1 MNKLHNAPR
10 LAGSQCI
17 FFSIPLIH
25 SDFNYWSAFLLL
37 AMSFLGFFQA
47 NAQIGCIG
55 NINLTLD
62 ENCGA
67 LVTPE
72 VVLTGNYA
80 AADSISITIDGQAT
94 NYLSG
99 CGLHAYNVDAYA
111 NSELILTCWGNIL
124 AEDKTPPMLTC
135 PAGTGE
141 AVLLNDMQVFR
152 GELFADSPVFQP
164 SQQSCFQE
172 VQPPLIIG
180 DRYFHSHTFTLTSSD
195 IYTFIGASEY
205 DGIIGLYQGDFLPE
219 NPCQNLI
226 AQSDNTFSGSVDS
239 FDPIVP
245 SINPSF
251 RLSLN
256 LQTNR
261 TYTLVWTSREP
272 QDTGGYGIAIFADN
286 NGRVVNLSKSQV
298 QLAAELICLD
308 VEDVVLNNNYTYS
321 LYADGSLILDYND
334 PYRIPQEIRNKLNF
348 TGFPEVTD
356 NCGDMLVTVYDDL
369 EEAGD
374 CGDWTI
380 TRHFRI
386 VDRYNSNC
394 SDPALVVNCTQIIT
408 VRKPTLDD
416 IVLPPFTAIMECDE
430 GFPTD
435 GTQGGPDDN
444 PAPEYAGFPY
454 LSTGIN
460 FYNLDQSVC
469 NIGASYSDEPRIVS
483 CPGTYYFRREW
494 NIIDWCNPGNSIIYN
509 QIIYVGDFTGPVI
522 TYTIPDYDHDGEPDE
537 FYQFSTSPASC
548 RANIVVPTPT
558 VSDGNGCSG
567 IQSVQALINDAE
579 GNYVWSGSTST
590 LVQLQIG
597 DYTLT
602 YCAVDGC
609 DNESCSEVLLEVRDR
624 IAPTAACVD
633 ALIVSLGGG
642 DINNG
647 EFGNATLSA
656 EDLNEGSSD
665 HCSAITLA
673 IRRDEDTTWSD
684 TVDFSCTDIGDT
696 IKIHLLVTDTSL
708 NSNTCWLEVIPE
720 DKLKPQCTA
729 PQDINLSCVDLPL
742 SFPGDIGIAYL
753 SNFAA
758 TSVMMTSIFGGASGN
773 DNCAVDTIAERTPNI
788 SINECGWGTIT
799 RRFEAWQLRPEGDA
813 NGNGAIDIS
822 EVFRSTNSCQQV
834 ITISEVHQFT
844 IDFPED
850 AAADCGNPIVPNIIT
865 EALGCDVLV
874 VNISDPVVFTAT
886 GDECYKYS
894 LTYDVINWCLW
905 DGEYDGYT
913 LERLTEDDGED
924 LPQDRSVEGNER
936 PVVRY
941 NNVTGLVIDR
951 KHNDREGDSQLSNA
965 SPTLPNYGR
974 YIYTQFI
981 KVYDSSPPTV
991 EVGYFGGPTDAT
1003 PDLEAGQFAD
1013 IFGICAAP
1021 VSIPFSV
1028 ADACELLDG
1037 SGNLTISLVSA
1048 TLDAFAVDANGDGII
1063 QSTEFVADQDVLS
1076 LITDNEDGTFLFTGE
1091 FPIITTAMGANVYH
1105 ALRVLFEDGCG
1116 NQTSETMV
1124 FDVIDKKGPAP
1135 ICINGL
1141 TVTLMPQ
1148 LDGTCAMSIWAD
1160 DFAGSAIY
1168 DCTGQGELEA
1178 NGLRAVNK
1186 YAIYR
1191 ASTVQAD
1198 PNFVPNPA
1206 DNGLVL
1212 TQADEATT
1220 VVYVYAFDEEG
1231 NYDYCETY
1239 IQVQEHSECGAVTG
1253 TIAGLI
1259 NTENAAG
1266 IEGVEV
1272 NVSGNYAQGTVT
1284 TEQGMYTFSNLEIGT
1299 DLSVIPYLNSNPTN
1313 GVTTFDLVLISKHI
1327 LGIRLL
1333 DSPYKM
1339 IAADANKSESITT
1352 LDLIQIRKLVLQISD
1367 DFPNN
1372 TSWRFIPS
1380 DYIFPQAHNPWAE
1393 FFPEV
1398 TNHNN
1403 IGEEVQANFVG
1414 VKIGDV
1420 NGSALANATAQQERS
1435 PNGQFNF
1442 ELNNQLLLAGQ
1453 DYRISF
1459 RNTSLE
1465 QLEGWQMALAFQGVK
1480 LVDIEYDL
1488 AKVEHFNVP
1497 SSAANVLLMSWH
1509 EAGVVTTV
1517 EGNQQ
1522 DFFTLVLRAQEDI
1535 LLNEALMLQQRHLTP
1550 EAYRQEELLDLGLA
1564 FVNESAPSFS
1574 LEQNTPN
1581 PFGKSTQIRFTLE
1594 QEEDLTFR
1602 IQNIQ
1607 GQVVYQVTGT
1617 YAAGAHF
1624 FELTPQQLGQAQGV
1638 LTYTLATGE
1647 AALTKKMVLLP

>member
-1 MNKLHNAPR
+1 MNKLHTAHR
-10 LAGSQCI
+10 LASSQCNL
-17 FFSIPLIH
+17 FSIPLLH
-25 SDFNYWSAFLLL
+25 KDFNYWSAYLLL
-37 AMSFLGFFQA
+37 AMSLLVGFQA

-55 NINLTLD
+55 NVNVTLD

-72 VVLTGNYA
+72 MVLTGNFA
-80 AADSISITIDGQAT
+80 AADSISITLDGQDG
-94 NYLSG
+94 NYLNG
-99 CGLHAYNVDAYA
+99 CGLHAYNVEAYLGD
-111 NSELILTCWGNIL
+111 ELILTCWGDIL

-135 PAGTGE
+135 PEGTGE

-152 GELFADSPVFQP
+152 GELFADSPFFQP
-164 SQQSCFQE
+164 AQQSCYQE
-172 VQPPLIIG
+172 TSPPLAIG
-180 DRYFHSHTFTLTSSD
+180 DRFYHTHTFNLTSSD
-195 IYTFIGASEY
+195 IYTFIGAAEY
-205 DGIIGLYQGDFLPE
+205 NGIIGLYQGEFLPD

-226 AQSDNTFSGSVDS
+226 AQSDDTFTGSVDS
-239 FDPIVP
+239 FDPVVP
-245 SINPSF
+245 NISPSF

-272 QDTGGYGIAIFADN
+272 LDTGSYGIAIFADN
-286 NGRVVNLSKSQV
+286 NGRVINLSKSQV

-321 LYADGSLILDYND
+321 LYADGSLVLDYDD
-334 PYRIPQEIRNKLNF
+334 PFRIPQEIRNKLNF

-356 NCGDMLVTVYDDL
+356 NCGDMLVTVWDDL

-386 VDRYNSNC
+386 ADRYNSNC
-394 SDPALVVNCTQIIT
+394 EDPALVVTCTQMIT
-408 VRKPTLDD
+408 VRKPTLED
-416 IVLPPFTAIMECDE
+416 IVLPPFTSIMECDE

-435 GTQGGPDDN
+435 GSQGGPDDN

-522 TYTIPDYDHDGEPDE
+522 AYNIPDYDHDGEPDE
-537 FYQFSTSPASC
+537 YYQFSTSPASC
-548 RANIVVPTPT
+548 LANIVVPTPT

-567 IQSVQALINDAE
+567 IQSIQAQINDAE

-602 YCAVDGC
+602 YCATDEC
-609 DNESCSEVLLEVRDR
+609 DNENCSEVLLEVRDR
-624 IAPTAACVD
+624 IAPTASCTN

-642 DINNG
+642 DVNNG
-647 EFGNATLSA
+647 AFGSASLSA

-665 HCSAITLA
+665 HCSPITLA
-673 IRRDEDTTWSD
+673 IRRDEDTIWAD
-684 TVDFSCTDIGDT
+684 TVDFSCEDIGDT
-696 IKIHLLVTDTSL
+696 ITIHLLVTDTSL

-720 DKLKPQCTA
+720 DKLRPECTP
-729 PQDINLSCVDLPL
+729 PQDVNLSCVELPL

-758 TSVMMTSIFGGASGN
+758 TSTMMTSIFGGATGN
-773 DNCAVDTIAERTPNI
+773 DNCAVDTIVERNPNI
-788 SINECGWGTIT
+788 NINECGWGTIT
-799 RRFEAWQLRPEGDA
+799 RRFEAWQLRPQGDV
-813 NGNGAIDIS
+813 NSNGAIDIS

-834 ITISEVHQFT
+834 ITIAEVHQFT

-874 VNISDPVVFTAT
+874 VNISDPLIFSAT

-951 KHNDREGDSQLSNA
+951 KHNDREGDSDLNNT
-965 SPTLPNYGR
+965 SPTLPDYGR

-981 KVYDSSPPTV
+981 KVYDSSAPTIA
-991 EVGYFGGPTDAT
+991 VGYYGGPTDAA
-1003 PDLEAGQFAD
+1003 PDLEEGQFAD
-1013 IFGICAAP
+1013 IFGNCDAP

-1028 ADACELLDG
+1028 ADDCALFDG
-1037 SGNLTISLVSA
+1037 AGNLTVSLVSA
-1048 TLDAFAVDANGDGII
+1048 TLDAFAVDANGDGDIK
-1063 QSTEFVADQDVLS
+1063 SNEFVADQDVLD
-1076 LITDNEDGTFLFTGE
+1076 LITDNGDGTFVFNGT
-1091 FPIITTAMGANVYH
+1091 FPIIPSSLGANIYH
-1105 ALRVLFEDGCG
+1105 ALQVLFEDGCG
-1116 NQTSETMV
+1116 NQTSETIV

-1135 ICINGL
+1135 VCINGL

-1148 LDGTCAMSIWAD
+1148 VDGGCAMSIWAS
-1160 DFAGSAIY
+1160 DFANSAIY
-1168 DCTGQGELEA
+1168 DCTGQGPEEN
-1178 NGLRAVNK
+1178 NGLLEVTK

-1191 ASTVQAD
+1191 ASTVQAN
-1198 PNFVPNPA
+1198 PNFVPNP
-1206 DNGLVL
+1206 DDIGLVL
-1212 TQADEATT
+1212 NQADEATT

-1239 IQVQEHSECGAVTG
+1239 ILVQEHSECGEVTG
-1253 TIAGLI
+1253 TINGLI
-1259 NTENAAG
+1259 STESAAG

-1272 NVSGNYAQGTVT
+1272 NVSGNYSQGTIT
-1284 TEQGMYTFSNLEIGT
+1284 SEAGMYTFTNLEIGT
-1299 DLSVIPYLNSNPTN
+1299 DLSVIPYLNSNPAN

-1339 IAADANKSESITT
+1339 IAADVNKSESITT

-1367 DFPNN
+1367 NFPNN
-1372 TSWRFIPS
+1372 TSWRFIPA
-1380 DYIFPQAHNPWAE
+1380 DYTFPETDNPWAE

-1403 IGEEVQANFVG
+1403 ILEEVQANFVG

-1420 NGSALANATAQQERS
+1420 NDSALANATAQEERS
-1435 PNGQFNF
+1435 MQGRFDF
-1442 ELNNQLLLAGQ
+1442 ELKNQLLLAGEEYAIVFQ
-1453 DYRISF
+1453 
-1459 RNTSLE
+1459 NTTSASLD
-1465 QLEGWQMALAFQGVK
+1465 GWQMALAFEGVK
-1480 LVDIEYDL
+1480 LEAIEYDL
-1488 AKVEHFNVP
+1488 AKEENFNQP
-1497 SSAANVLLMSWH
+1497 STAANVLLVSWH
-1509 EAGVVTTV
+1509 EAGTALAL
-1517 EGNQQ
+1517 NDQRQ
-1522 DFFTLVLRAQEDI
+1522 HFFTLRLRAEEDI
-1535 LLNEALMLQQRHLTP
+1535 LLSDALMVKERHLLS
-1550 EAYRQEELLDLGLA
+1550 EAYQGGELLQLGMK
-1564 FVNESAPSFS
+1564 FSSDKAPSFS

-1581 PFGKSTQIRFTLE
+1581 PFEESTQIRFTLE

-1602 IQNIQ
+1602 VQNIQ
-1607 GQVVYQVTGT
+1607 GQVVYQMSGT
-1617 YAAGAHF
+1617 YTAGAHF
-1624 FELTPQQLGQAQGV
+1624 IELTPQQLGQAQGV
-1638 LTYTLATGE
+1638 LSYTLTTSD
-1647 AALTKKMVLLP
+1647 AALTRKMVLLP

>member
-1 MNKLHNAPR
+1 MNKLHNACR
-10 LAGSQCI
+10 LANSQCNL
-17 FFSIPLIH
+17 FSIPLLH
-25 SDFNYWSAFLLL
+25 QDFNYWSAFLLL
-37 AMSFLGFFQA
+37 ALSLLGFSQV

-55 NINLTLD
+55 NVNVTLD

-67 LVTPE
+67 LVNPE
-72 VVLTGNYA
+72 MVLTGNYA
-80 AADSISITIDGQAT
+80 AADSISITLDDQES

-99 CGLHAYNVDAYA
+99 CGIHTYNVDVFV
-111 NSELILTCWGNIL
+111 NDELVLTCWGNIL
-124 AEDKTPPMLTC
+124 AEDKTAPILIC
-135 PAGTGE
+135 PEGTGE

-152 GELFADSPVFQP
+152 GELFADSPFFQP
-164 SQQSCFQE
+164 AQQSCYQE
-172 VQPPLIIG
+172 TEPPLAIG
-180 DRYFHSHTFTLTSSD
+180 DRFYSLHSFTITSSD
-195 IYTFIGASEY
+195 IFTFIGAADY
-205 DGIIGLYQGDFLPE
+205 DGLLSLYQGDFLPD

-226 AQSDNTFSGSVDS
+226 AQSDNTFLGSVDG

-261 TYTLVWTSREP
+261 NYTLVWTSREP
-272 QDTGGYGIAIFADN
+272 LDTGAYGIAIFADN
-286 NGRVVNLSKSQV
+286 NGRVTNLSKTQV

-308 VEDVVLNNNYTYS
+308 VEDVVLTNTYTYS

-356 NCGDMLVTVYDDL
+356 NCGDMLVTVYDEL

-380 TRHFRI
+380 TRYFQI
-386 VDRYNSNC
+386 ADRYNSNC
-394 SDPALVVNCTQIIT
+394 TDPTLVVNCTQTII
-408 VRKPTLDD
+408 VRKPTLED
-416 IVLPPFTAIMECDE
+416 IVLPPFTSIMECDE

-435 GTQGGPDDN
+435 GLMGGPDDN

-460 FYNLDQSVC
+460 FYNLDQSIC
-469 NIGASYSDEPRIVS
+469 NIGASYSDEPRIVT

-494 NIIDWCNPGNSIIYN
+494 NIIDWCDPGNSIIYN

-522 TYTIPDYDHDGEPDE
+522 TYNIPDYDHDGEPDTY
-537 FYQFSTSPASC
+537 YQFSTSPASC
-548 RANIVVPTPT
+548 LANVVVPTPT
-558 VSDGNGCSG
+558 VSDGNGCAG
-567 IQSVQALINDAE
+567 IQGIQAQINDSE

-602 YCAVDGC
+602 YCATDEC
-609 DNESCSEVLLEVRDR
+609 ANESCSDVLLEVRDR
-624 IAPTAACVD
+624 IAPTASCTD

-642 DINNG
+642 DSNNG
-647 EFGNATLSA
+647 EFGSASLSA

-665 HCSAITLA
+665 HCSTVTLA

-684 TVDFSCTDIGDT
+684 SVDFSCEDIGNT
-696 IKIHLLVTDTSL
+696 ITIHLLVTDTSQ
-708 NSNTCWLEVIPE
+708 NSNTCWLEVTPE
-720 DKLKPQCTA
+720 DKLHPQCTA
-729 PQDINLSCVDLPL
+729 PQDVMLSCVELPL

-753 SNFAA
+753 SNFRA
-758 TSVMMTSIFGGASGN
+758 TSIMMTSIFGGAGGT

-788 SINECGWGTIT
+788 NINDCGWGTIT
-799 RRFEAWQLRPEGDA
+799 RRFEAWQLRPQGDV
-813 NGNGAIDIS
+813 NGNGAIDIN

-834 ITISEVHQFT
+834 ITIMEVHQFT

-850 AAADCGNPIVPNIIT
+850 AAADCGSPIVPAIIT
-865 EALGCDVLV
+865 DALGCDVLA
-874 VNISDPVVFTAT
+874 VNVSDPVVFSAT

-941 NNVTGLVIDR
+941 NNVSGLVIDR
-951 KHNDREGDSQLSNA
+951 KHNDRDGDSDLVNS

-981 KVYDSSPPTV
+981 KVYDSTAPTV
-991 EVGYFGGPTDAT
+991 AVGYFGGPTEEAT
-1003 PDLEAGQFAD
+1003 DLAAGQFAD
-1013 IFGICAAP
+1013 IFGNCAAP

-1028 ADACELLDG
+1028 ADDCELFDTA
-1037 SGNLTISLVSA
+1037 GNLTVSLVSA
-1048 TLDAFAVDANGDGII
+1048 TLDAFAMDANGDGNI
-1063 QSTEFVADQDVLS
+1063 QSNEFVADQDVRS
-1076 LITDNEDGTFLFTGE
+1076 LITDNEDGTFLFSGE
-1091 FPIITTAMGANVYH
+1091 FPIIPTDMGPNVYH
-1105 ALRVLFEDGCG
+1105 ALRVLFADGCG
-1116 NQTSETMV
+1116 NQTSRTIV
-1124 FDVIDKKGPAP
+1124 FDVVDRKGPAP

-1148 LDGTCAMSIWAD
+1148 IDGGCAMSIWAS
-1160 DFAGSAIY
+1160 DFANSAIY
-1168 DCTGQGELEA
+1168 DCTGQGEE
-1178 NGLRAVNK
+1178 NEDGLREVNK

-1198 PNFVPNPA
+1198 PNFTPDPA

-1212 TQADEATT
+1212 NQTDEATT

-1259 NTENAAG
+1259 STENAAG

-1272 NVSGNYAQGTVT
+1272 NVSGNYSQGTLT
-1284 TEQGMYTFSNLEIGT
+1284 SATGMYTFTNLEIGT
-1299 DLSVIPYLNSNPTN
+1299 DLSVIPYLNTNPSN

-1339 IAADANKSESITT
+1339 IAADVNKSESITT
-1352 LDLIQIRKLVLQISD
+1352 LDLIQIRKLVLQISTG
-1367 DFPNN
+1367 FPNN
-1372 TSWRFIPS
+1372 TSWRFIPA
-1380 DYIFPQAHNPWAE
+1380 DYSFPEANNPWAE

-1403 IGEEVQANFVG
+1403 IEEEVQANFVG

-1420 NGSALANATAQQERS
+1420 NNSALANAMAQEERS
-1435 PNGQFNF
+1435 LRGQFDF
-1442 ELNNQLLLAGQ
+1442 VFDNQLLAAGEEHAI
-1453 DYRISF
+1453 RF
-1459 RNTSLE
+1459 ENTSLAT
-1465 QLEGWQMALAFQGVK
+1465 LEGWQMALALQHVE
-1480 LVDIEYDL
+1480 LVALEYDL
-1488 AKVEHFNVP
+1488 AQEANFHQP
-1497 SSAANVLLMSWH
+1497 STSDNLLLISWH
-1509 EAGVVTTV
+1509 ETGVAATTT
-1517 EGNQQ
+1517 QQ
-1522 DFFTLVLRAQEDI
+1522 AQHFFTLRLRAKADI
-1535 LLNEALMLQQRHLTP
+1535 LLSDALMVQDRHLLS
-1550 EAYRQEELLDLGLA
+1550 EAYQSGEHLQLGLKFSSGKNA
-1564 FVNESAPSFS
+1564 GFS
-1574 LEQNTPN
+1574 LAQNAPN
-1581 PFGKSTQIRFTLE
+1581 PFDESTQVRFTLD
-1594 QEEDLTFR
+1594 QQEDLTFR
-1602 IQNIQ
+1602 VQNIQ
-1607 GQVVYQVTGT
+1607 GQVIYQITGT
-1617 YAAGAHF
+1617 YAAGAHYI
-1624 FELTPQQLGQAQGV
+1624 ELTPQLLGQVSGV
-1638 LTYTLATGE
+1638 LSYTLTAGD
-1647 AALTKKMVLLP
+1647 AALTRKMVLLP